1 MRKSYMLAYFC
12 RDTAQ
17 DSEMRGNSVFRRH
30 VTILKMGGPIQS
42 AEGGIFGCKGENSG
56 TV

>member
-1 MRKSYMLAYFC
+1 MLAYFC